1 MEAQRT
7 IERSTALSKGCVV
20 GIASGGTL
28 SQIRFEIRGELS
40 DWWGSREPY
49 IV

>member
-7 IERSTALSKGCVV
+7 IERSTVLLKDRVV

-28 SQIRFEIRGELS
+28 SQIRFEICGKLS
-40 DWWGSREPY
+40 DWWGSGEPLL
-49 IV
+49 V

>member
-7 IERSTALSKGCVV
+7 IGRSTALSKGHVV

-28 SQIRFEIRGELS
+28 SQIRFEIHGELS
-40 DWWGSREPY
+40 DWWGSGESY
-49 IV
+49 II